1 MINFAIIGSSSISE
15 KFIDA
20 LKSTKECNIYALLSR
35 EINRGKE
42 FAKKFNIEK
51 VYTNIEELLND
62 SKIDAVYIAS
72 PNGKHFEQA
81 KLSLEAKKN
90 VICEKPIV
98 PTVKE
103 FDILKELALKN
114 KVTLMEAMRPTTN
127 PNFKIIKDNLYKIGD
142 VRQILVKYC
151 QYSSRYDLLKNGE
164 VTNIFNKELAGGSLY
179 DIGVY
184 PLYFTLAMFGEPK
197 EYFGY
202 NFLLSSGVDGCGSI
216 LLKYEDKIA
225 NISYSKITHE
235 QSQSEIL
242 GENGSIIIDKV
253 SHVKG
258 ITIKY
263 RDGREEKLGIE
274 LYENDMRY
282 EIEEFIKLIKI
293 GEVESKLNSFTTSR
307 KCVEIMENIANK

>member
-263 RDGREEKLGIE
+263 RDGREEKLGIK

-282 EIEEFIKLIKI
+282 EIEEFIKLIKN

>member
-1 MINFAIIGSSSISE
+1 MVNFAIIGSSSISE

-20 LKSTKECNIYALLSR
+20 LKSTKECNVYALLSR

-127 PNFKIIKDNLYKIGD
+127 PNFKIIKDNLHKIGD
-142 VRQILVKYC
+142 IRQILVKYC

-242 GENGSIIIDKV
+242 GENGSIIINKV

-282 EIEEFIKLIKI
+282 EIEEFIKLIKN

>member
-1 MINFAIIGSSSISE
+1 MVNFAIIGSSSISE

-263 RDGREEKLGIE
+263 RDGREEKLGIK

>member
-20 LKSTKECNIYALLSR
+20 LKSTKECNVYALLSR

-282 EIEEFIKLIKI
+282 EIEEFIKLIKN

>member
-1 MINFAIIGSSSISE
+1 MVNFAIIGSSSISE

-20 LKSTKECNIYALLSR
+20 LKSTKECNVYALLSR

-242 GENGSIIIDKV
+242 GENGSIIINKV

-282 EIEEFIKLIKI
+282 EIEEFIKLIKN

>member
-1 MINFAIIGSSSISE
+1 MVNFAIIGSSSISE

-164 VTNIFNKELAGGSLY
+164 VTNIFNKELVGGSLY

-263 RDGREEKLGIE
+263 RDGREEKLGIK

>member
-1 MINFAIIGSSSISE
+1 MVNFAIIGSSSISE

-20 LKSTKECNIYALLSR
+20 LKSTKECNVYALLSR

>member
-20 LKSTKECNIYALLSR
+20 LKSTKECNVYALLSR

-282 EIEEFIKLIKI
+282 EIEEFIKLIKN
-293 GEVESKLNSFTTSR
+293 GEVESKLNSFTISR

>member
-127 PNFKIIKDNLYKIGD
+127 PNFKIIKDNLYKIGN

-282 EIEEFIKLIKI
+282 EIEEFIKLIKN

>member
-98 PTVKE
+98 PTIKE

-282 EIEEFIKLIKI
+282 EIEEFIKLIKN
-293 GEVESKLNSFTTSR
+293 GEVESKLNSFTISR

>member
-20 LKSTKECNIYALLSR
+20 LKSTKECNVYALLSR

-127 PNFKIIKDNLYKIGD
+127 PNFKIIKDNLHKIGD

-282 EIEEFIKLIKI
+282 EIEEFIKLIKN

>member
-20 LKSTKECNIYALLSR
+20 LKSTKECNVYALLSR

>member
-20 LKSTKECNIYALLSR
+20 LKSTKECNVYALLSR

-127 PNFKIIKDNLYKIGD
+127 PNFKIIKDNLHKIGD
-142 VRQILVKYC
+142 IRQILVKYC
-151 QYSSRYDLLKNGE
+151 QYSSRYDLLKNGG

-282 EIEEFIKLIKI
+282 EIEEFIKLIKN

>member
-1 MINFAIIGSSSISE
+1 MVNFAIIGSSSISE

-20 LKSTKECNIYALLSR
+20 LKSTKECNVYALLSR

-242 GENGSIIIDKV
+242 GENGSIIINKV

>member
-1 MINFAIIGSSSISE
+1 MIKFAIIGSSSISE

-20 LKSTKECNIYALLSR
+20 IKSTEGCKAYALLSR
-35 EINRGKE
+35 DEKKGKN
-42 FAKKFNIEK
+42 FADRFEIEK
-51 VYTNIEELLND
+51 VYTDIHKMLEDEN
-62 SKIDAVYIAS
+62 IDAVYIAS

-81 KLSLEAKKN
+81 KLALEAKKN

-98 PTVKE
+98 PTVEE
-103 FDILKELALKN
+103 FDILKVIAKKN
-114 KVTLMEAMRPTTN
+114 GVALMEAMRPTTN
-127 PNFKIIKDNLYKIGD
+127 PNFKIIKENLHKIGE
-142 VRQILVKYC
+142 VRQVLVKYC

-164 VTNIFNKELAGGSLY
+164 VTNIFNKELSGGSLY

-202 NFLLSSGVDGCGSI
+202 NYILSSGVDGCGSI
-216 LLKYEDKIA
+216 LLKYDNMVA

-235 QSQSEIL
+235 QVESEIL
-242 GENGSIIIDKV
+242 GEEGSIVIDKV

-263 RDGREEKLGIE
+263 RDGREEKIGID

-282 EIEEFIKLIKI
+282 EVEEFRDLIKNRK
-293 GEVESKLNSFTTSR
+293 VESNLNTFATSR
-307 KCVEIMENIANK
+307 KCVEIMENLANR